1 MSDQRRRRRREE
13 EERQKR
19 QLELERRRRIA
30 RQRKRRR
37 QVMKR
42 RLILAS
48 IGMVLLLAAIIAGVV
63 TIRGKIAEKKAQE
76 AKAKKQ
82 QEEEA
87 ARLEEENN
95 TLHMVAVGDNM
106 IHDAIIQ
113 AGKKNDWNFDFL
125 YENVKEDIENA
136 DVAIVNQ
143 ETPFVK
149 SHSAAAGYPDFATPT
164 EVGDAL
170 AAAGFDVVTHATEHS
185 FDQGSD
191 GIINSTSFWKKNYP
205 EITRLGIH
213 SDEKEKNYEICNVK
227 NFKIAL
233 LNYSTLLSE
242 NHKVKKDETYMIN
255 LYSEER
261 AKADIKE
268 AKEEADLT
276 VVMLHGGKSDST
288 EPDEKLLDRVSF
300 LSEQGADIILCSHPH
315 ILKGYELLTREDKG
329 KTLVYYSLG
338 NFVSGQTELKNLL
351 GGMADFTIKKDAES
365 GKISI
370 EDYSLVPLVM
380 HYNSDFSE
388 AGMYKLSDYTEEL
401 ASEHASHKQDSSD
414 EDGSSDG
421 QESDDGEEDT
431 DTGFS
436 LRALEKA
443 ADAIGE
449 LKDGQAQEDE
459 DSTDED
465 SQDDEDIRR

>member
-1 MSDQRRRRRREE
+1 MSDQHRRRRREE
-13 EERQKR
+13 EERQR
-19 QLELERRRRIA
+19 ELERRRRIA

-37 QVMKR
+37 QVMRR

-48 IGMVLLLAAIIAGVV
+48 VGLVLLLAAIIAGVV

-76 AKAKKQ
+76 AKEKKQ

-125 YENVKEDIENA
+125 YENIKKDIENA
-136 DVAIVNQ
+136 DVAFVNQ

-149 SHSAAAGYPDFATPT
+149 SHSAVAGYPDFATPT

-170 AAAGFDVVTHATEHS
+170 AAAGFDVVTHATEHI

-191 GIINSTSFWKKNYP
+191 GIINSVSFWKKNYP

-213 SDEKEKNYEICNVK
+213 SDEEEKNYEIRNVK

-242 NHKVKKDETYMIN
+242 NHKIEKDETYMIN
-255 LYSEER
+255 LYSEKNV
-261 AKADIKE
+261 KADLE
-268 AKEEADLT
+268 AAKEEADLT
-276 VVMLHGGKSDST
+276 IVTLHGGKSDSA

-338 NFVSGQTELKNLL
+338 NFASGQTALENLL
-351 GGMADFTIKKDAES
+351 GGMADITIKKNADS

-388 AGMYKLSDYTEEL
+388 AGIYKLSDYSEEL
-401 ASEHASHKQDSSD
+401 ASEHASRKQNTSGEE
-414 EDGSSDG
+414 EDGDDQG
-421 QESDDGEEDT
+421 SDDGEEDT

-449 LKDGQAQEDE
+449 LKDGKTQEDDTEDKESADE
-459 DSTDED
+459 DSENN
-465 SQDDEDIRR
+465 

>member
-1 MSDQRRRRRREE
+1 MSDQHRRRRREE
-13 EERQKR
+13 EERQR
-19 QLELERRRRIA
+19 ELERRRRIA

-37 QVMKR
+37 QVMRR
-42 RLILAS
+42 RLILVS
-48 IGMVLLLAAIIAGVV
+48 VGLVLLLAAIIAGVV

-76 AKAKKQ
+76 AKEKKQ

-125 YENVKEDIENA
+125 YENIKKDIENA
-136 DVAIVNQ
+136 DVAFVNQ

-170 AAAGFDVVTHATEHS
+170 AAAGFDVVTHATEHI

-191 GIINSTSFWKKNYP
+191 GIINSVSFWKKNYP

-213 SDEKEKNYEICNVK
+213 SDEEEKNYEIRNVK

-242 NHKVKKDETYMIN
+242 NHKIEKDETYMIN
-255 LYSEER
+255 LYSEKNV
-261 AKADIKE
+261 KADLE
-268 AKEEADLT
+268 AAKEEADLT
-276 VVMLHGGKSDST
+276 IVTLHGGKSDSA

-338 NFVSGQTELKNLL
+338 NFASGQTALENLL
-351 GGMADFTIKKDAES
+351 GGMADITIKKNADS

-388 AGMYKLSDYTEEL
+388 AGIYKLSDYSEEL
-401 ASEHASHKQDSSD
+401 ASEHASRKQNTSGEE
-414 EDGSSDG
+414 EDGDG
-421 QESDDGEEDT
+421 QGSDDGEEDT

-449 LKDGQAQEDE
+449 LKDGKTQEDDTE
-459 DSTDED
+459 DKDSTDED
-465 SQDDEDIRR
+465 SENN

>member
-1 MSDQRRRRRREE
+1 MSDQHRRRRREE
-13 EERQKR
+13 EERQR
-19 QLELERRRRIA
+19 ELERRRRIA

-37 QVMKR
+37 QVMRR

-48 IGMVLLLAAIIAGVV
+48 VGLVLLLAAIIAGVV

-76 AKAKKQ
+76 AKEKKQ

-125 YENVKEDIENA
+125 YENIKKDIENA
-136 DVAIVNQ
+136 DVAFVNQ

-170 AAAGFDVVTHATEHS
+170 AAAGFDVVTHATEHI

-191 GIINSTSFWKKNYP
+191 GIINSVSFWKKNYP

-213 SDEKEKNYEICNVK
+213 SDEEEKNYEIRNVK

-242 NHKVKKDETYMIN
+242 NHKIEKDETYMIN
-255 LYSEER
+255 LYSEKNV
-261 AKADIKE
+261 KADLE
-268 AKEEADLT
+268 AAKEEADLT
-276 VVMLHGGKSDST
+276 IVTLHGGKSDSA

-338 NFVSGQTELKNLL
+338 NFASGQTALENLL
-351 GGMADFTIKKDAES
+351 GGMADITIKKNADS

-388 AGMYKLSDYTEEL
+388 AGIYKLSDYSEEL
-401 ASEHASHKQDSSD
+401 ASEHASRKQNTSGEE
-414 EDGSSDG
+414 EDGDNQG
-421 QESDDGEEDT
+421 LDDGEEDT

-449 LKDGQAQEDE
+449 LKDGKTQEDDTE
-459 DSTDED
+459 DKDSTDED
-465 SQDDEDIRR
+465 SENN

>member
-1 MSDQRRRRRREE
+1 MSDQHRRRRREE
-13 EERQKR
+13 EERQR
-19 QLELERRRRIA
+19 ELERRRRIA

-37 QVMKR
+37 QVMRR

-48 IGMVLLLAAIIAGVV
+48 VGLVLLLAAIIAGVV

-76 AKAKKQ
+76 AKEKKQ

-125 YENVKEDIENA
+125 YENIKKDIENA
-136 DVAIVNQ
+136 DVAFVNQ

-149 SHSAAAGYPDFATPT
+149 SHSAVAGYPDFATPT

-170 AAAGFDVVTHATEHS
+170 AAAGFDVVTHATEHI

-191 GIINSTSFWKKNYP
+191 GIINSVTFWKKNYP

-213 SDEKEKNYEICNVK
+213 SDEEEKNYEIRNVK

-242 NHKVKKDETYMIN
+242 NHKIEKDETYMIN
-255 LYSEER
+255 LYSEKNV
-261 AKADIKE
+261 KADLE
-268 AKEEADLT
+268 AAKEEADLT
-276 VVMLHGGKSDST
+276 IVTLHGGKSDSA

-338 NFVSGQTELKNLL
+338 NFASGQTALENLL
-351 GGMADFTIKKDAES
+351 GGMADITIKKNADS

-388 AGMYKLSDYTEEL
+388 AGIYKLSDYSEEL
-401 ASEHASHKQDSSD
+401 ASEHASRKQNTSEEE
-414 EDGSSDG
+414 EDGDD

-449 LKDGQAQEDE
+449 LKDGKTQEDDTEDKDSADE
-459 DSTDED
+459 DSENN
-465 SQDDEDIRR
+465 

>member
-1 MSDQRRRRRREE
+1 MSDQHRRRRREE
-13 EERQKR
+13 EERQR
-19 QLELERRRRIA
+19 ELERRRRIA

-37 QVMKR
+37 QVMRR

-48 IGMVLLLAAIIAGVV
+48 VGLVLLLAAIIAGVV

-76 AKAKKQ
+76 AKEKKQ

-125 YENVKEDIENA
+125 YENIKKDIENA
-136 DVAIVNQ
+136 DVAFVNQ

-149 SHSAAAGYPDFATPT
+149 SHSAVAGYPDFATPT

-170 AAAGFDVVTHATEHS
+170 AAAGFDVVTHATEHI

-191 GIINSTSFWKKNYP
+191 GIINSVSFWKKNYP

-213 SDEKEKNYEICNVK
+213 SDEEEKNYEIRNVK

-242 NHKVKKDETYMIN
+242 NHKIEKDETYMIN
-255 LYSEER
+255 LYSEKNV
-261 AKADIKE
+261 KADLE
-268 AKEEADLT
+268 AAKEEADLT
-276 VVMLHGGKSDST
+276 IVTLHGGKSDSA

-338 NFVSGQTELKNLL
+338 NFASGQTALENLL
-351 GGMADFTIKKDAES
+351 GGMADITIKKNADS

-388 AGMYKLSDYTEEL
+388 AGIYKLSDYSEEL
-401 ASEHASHKQDSSD
+401 ASEHASRKQNTSGEE
-414 EDGSSDG
+414 EDGDDQG
-421 QESDDGEEDT
+421 SDDGEEDT

-449 LKDGQAQEDE
+449 LKDGKTQEDDTEDKDSADE
-459 DSTDED
+459 DSKNN
-465 SQDDEDIRR
+465 

>member
-1 MSDQRRRRRREE
+1 MSDQHRRRRREE
-13 EERQKR
+13 EERQR
-19 QLELERRRRIA
+19 ELERRRRIA

-37 QVMKR
+37 QVMRR

-48 IGMVLLLAAIIAGVV
+48 VGLVLLLAAIIAGVV

-76 AKAKKQ
+76 AKEKKQ

-125 YENVKEDIENA
+125 YENIKKDIENA
-136 DVAIVNQ
+136 DVAFVNQ

-170 AAAGFDVVTHATEHS
+170 AAAGFDVVTHATEHI

-191 GIINSTSFWKKNYP
+191 GIINSVSFWKKNYP

-213 SDEKEKNYEICNVK
+213 SDEEEKNYEIRNVK

-242 NHKVKKDETYMIN
+242 NHKIEKDETYMIN
-255 LYSEER
+255 LYSEKNV
-261 AKADIKE
+261 KADLE
-268 AKEEADLT
+268 AAKKEADLT
-276 VVMLHGGKSDST
+276 IVTLHGGKSDSA

-338 NFVSGQTELKNLL
+338 NFASGQTALENLL
-351 GGMADFTIKKDAES
+351 GGMADITIKKNADS

-388 AGMYKLSDYTEEL
+388 AGIYKLSDYSEEL
-401 ASEHASHKQDSSD
+401 ASEHASRKQNTSGEE
-414 EDGSSDG
+414 EDGDDQG
-421 QESDDGEEDT
+421 LDDGEEDT

-449 LKDGQAQEDE
+449 LKDGKTQEDDTE
-459 DSTDED
+459 DKDSTDED
-465 SQDDEDIRR
+465 SENN

>member
-1 MSDQRRRRRREE
+1 MSDQHRRRRREE
-13 EERQKR
+13 EERQR
-19 QLELERRRRIA
+19 ELERRRRIA

-37 QVMKR
+37 QVMRR

-48 IGMVLLLAAIIAGVV
+48 VGLVLLLAAIIAGVV

-76 AKAKKQ
+76 AKEKKQ

-87 ARLEEENN
+87 TRLEEENN

-125 YENVKEDIENA
+125 YENIKKDIENA
-136 DVAIVNQ
+136 DVAFVNQ

-149 SHSAAAGYPDFATPT
+149 SHSAVAGYPDFATPT

-170 AAAGFDVVTHATEHS
+170 AAAGFDVVTHATEHI

-191 GIINSTSFWKKNYP
+191 GIINSVSFWKKNYP

-213 SDEKEKNYEICNVK
+213 SDEEEKNYEIRNVK

-242 NHKVKKDETYMIN
+242 NHKIEKDETYMIN
-255 LYSEER
+255 LYSEKNV
-261 AKADIKE
+261 KADLE
-268 AKEEADLT
+268 AAKEEADLT
-276 VVMLHGGKSDST
+276 IVTLHGGKSDSA

-338 NFVSGQTELKNLL
+338 NFASGQTALENLL
-351 GGMADFTIKKDAES
+351 GGMADITIKKNADS

-388 AGMYKLSDYTEEL
+388 AGIYKLSDYSEEL
-401 ASEHASHKQDSSD
+401 ASEHASRKQNTSEEE
-414 EDGSSDG
+414 EDGDD

-449 LKDGQAQEDE
+449 LKDGKTQEDDTEDKESADE
-459 DSTDED
+459 DSENN
-465 SQDDEDIRR
+465 

>member
-1 MSDQRRRRRREE
+1 MSDQHRRRRREE
-13 EERQKR
+13 EERQR
-19 QLELERRRRIA
+19 ELERRRRIA

-37 QVMKR
+37 QVMRR

-48 IGMVLLLAAIIAGVV
+48 VGLVLLLAAIIVGVV

-76 AKAKKQ
+76 AKEKKQ

-125 YENVKEDIENA
+125 YENIKKDIENA
-136 DVAIVNQ
+136 DVAFVNQ

-170 AAAGFDVVTHATEHS
+170 AAAGFDVVTHATEHI

-191 GIINSTSFWKKNYP
+191 GIINSVSFWKKNYP

-213 SDEKEKNYEICNVK
+213 SDEEEKNYEIRNVK

-242 NHKVKKDETYMIN
+242 NHKIEKDETYMIN
-255 LYSEER
+255 LYSEKNV
-261 AKADIKE
+261 KADLE
-268 AKEEADLT
+268 AAKKEADLT
-276 VVMLHGGKSDST
+276 IVTLHGGKSDSA

-338 NFVSGQTELKNLL
+338 NFASGQTALENLL
-351 GGMADFTIKKDAES
+351 GGMADITIKKNADS

-388 AGMYKLSDYTEEL
+388 AGIYKLSDYSEEL
-401 ASEHASHKQDSSD
+401 ASEHASRKQNTSGEE
-414 EDGSSDG
+414 EDGDDQG
-421 QESDDGEEDT
+421 SDDGEEDT

-449 LKDGQAQEDE
+449 LKDGKTQEDDTEDKDSADE
-459 DSTDED
+459 DSENN
-465 SQDDEDIRR
+465 

>member
-1 MSDQRRRRRREE
+1 MSDQHRRRRREE
-13 EERQKR
+13 EERQR
-19 QLELERRRRIA
+19 ELERRRRIA

-37 QVMKR
+37 QVMRR

-48 IGMVLLLAAIIAGVV
+48 VGLVLLLAAIIAGVV

-76 AKAKKQ
+76 AKEKKQ

-125 YENVKEDIENA
+125 YENIKKDIENA
-136 DVAIVNQ
+136 DVAFVNQ

-170 AAAGFDVVTHATEHS
+170 AAAGFDVVTHATEHI

-191 GIINSTSFWKKNYP
+191 GIINSVSFWKKNYP

-213 SDEKEKNYEICNVK
+213 SDEEEKNYEIRNVK

-242 NHKVKKDETYMIN
+242 NHKIEKDETYMIN
-255 LYSEER
+255 LYSEKNV
-261 AKADIKE
+261 KADLE
-268 AKEEADLT
+268 AAKKEADLT
-276 VVMLHGGKSDST
+276 IVTLHGGKSDSA

-338 NFVSGQTELKNLL
+338 NFASGQTALENLL
-351 GGMADFTIKKDAES
+351 GGMADITIKKNADS

-388 AGMYKLSDYTEEL
+388 AGIYKLSDYSEEL
-401 ASEHASHKQDSSD
+401 ASEHASRKQNTSGEE
-414 EDGSSDG
+414 EDGDDQG
-421 QESDDGEEDT
+421 SDDGEEDT

-449 LKDGQAQEDE
+449 LKDGKIQEDDTEDKDSADE
-459 DSTDED
+459 DSENN
-465 SQDDEDIRR
+465 

>member
-1 MSDQRRRRRREE
+1 MSDQHRRRRREE
-13 EERQKR
+13 EERQR
-19 QLELERRRRIA
+19 ELERRRRIA

-37 QVMKR
+37 QVMRR

-48 IGMVLLLAAIIAGVV
+48 VGLVLLLAAIIAGVV

-76 AKAKKQ
+76 AKEKKQ

-125 YENVKEDIENA
+125 YENIKKDIENA
-136 DVAIVNQ
+136 DVAFVNQ

-170 AAAGFDVVTHATEHS
+170 AAAGFDVVTHATEHI

-191 GIINSTSFWKKNYP
+191 GIINSVSFWKKNYP

-213 SDEKEKNYEICNVK
+213 SDEEEKNYEIRNVK

-242 NHKVKKDETYMIN
+242 NHKIEKDETYMIN
-255 LYSEER
+255 LYSEKNV
-261 AKADIKE
+261 KADLE
-268 AKEEADLT
+268 AAKEEADLT
-276 VVMLHGGKSDST
+276 IVTLHGGKSDSA

-338 NFVSGQTELKNLL
+338 NFASGQTALENLL
-351 GGMADFTIKKDAES
+351 GGMADITIKKNADS

-388 AGMYKLSDYTEEL
+388 AGIYKLSDYSEEL
-401 ASEHASHKQDSSD
+401 ASEHASRKQNTSGEE
-414 EDGSSDG
+414 EDGDDQG
-421 QESDDGEEDT
+421 SDDGEEDT

-449 LKDGQAQEDE
+449 LKDGKTQEDDTEDKDSADE
-459 DSTDED
+459 DSENN
-465 SQDDEDIRR
+465 

>member
-1 MSDQRRRRRREE
+1 MSDQHRRRRREE
-13 EERQKR
+13 EERQR
-19 QLELERRRRIA
+19 ELERRRRIA

-37 QVMKR
+37 QVMRR

-48 IGMVLLLAAIIAGVV
+48 VGLVLLLAAIIAGVV

-76 AKAKKQ
+76 AKEKKQ

-125 YENVKEDIENA
+125 YENIKKDIENA
-136 DVAIVNQ
+136 DVAFVNQ

-170 AAAGFDVVTHATEHS
+170 AAAGFDVVTHATEHI

-191 GIINSTSFWKKNYP
+191 GIINSVSFWKKNYP

-213 SDEKEKNYEICNVK
+213 SDEEEKNYEIRNVK

-242 NHKVKKDETYMIN
+242 NHKIEKDETYMIN
-255 LYSEER
+255 LYSEKNV
-261 AKADIKE
+261 KADLE
-268 AKEEADLT
+268 AAKKEADLT
-276 VVMLHGGKSDST
+276 IVTLHGGKSDSA

-338 NFVSGQTELKNLL
+338 NFASGQTALENLL
-351 GGMADFTIKKDAES
+351 GGMADITIKKNADS

-388 AGMYKLSDYTEEL
+388 AGIYKLSDYSEEL
-401 ASEHASHKQDSSD
+401 ASEHASRKQNTSGEE
-414 EDGSSDG
+414 EDGDDQG
-421 QESDDGEEDT
+421 SDDGEEDT

-449 LKDGQAQEDE
+449 LKDGKTQEDDTEDKDSADE
-459 DSTDED
+459 DSENN
-465 SQDDEDIRR
+465 

>member
-1 MSDQRRRRRREE
+1 MSDQHRRRRREE
-13 EERQKR
+13 EERQR
-19 QLELERRRRIA
+19 ELERRRRIA

-37 QVMKR
+37 QVMRR

-48 IGMVLLLAAIIAGVV
+48 VGLVLLLAAIIAGVV

-76 AKAKKQ
+76 AKEKKQ

-125 YENVKEDIENA
+125 YENIKKDIENA
-136 DVAIVNQ
+136 DVAFVNQ

-170 AAAGFDVVTHATEHS
+170 AAAGFDVVTHATEHI

-191 GIINSTSFWKKNYP
+191 GIINSVSFWKKNYP

-213 SDEKEKNYEICNVK
+213 SDEEEKNYEIRNVK

-242 NHKVKKDETYMIN
+242 NHKIEKDETYMIN
-255 LYSEER
+255 LYSEKNV
-261 AKADIKE
+261 KADLE
-268 AKEEADLT
+268 AAKKEADLT
-276 VVMLHGGKSDST
+276 IVTLHGGKSDSA

-338 NFVSGQTELKNLL
+338 NFASGQTALENLL
-351 GGMADFTIKKDAES
+351 GGMADITIKKNADS

-388 AGMYKLSDYTEEL
+388 AGIYKLSDYSEEL
-401 ASEHASHKQDSSD
+401 ASEHASRKQNTSGEE
-414 EDGSSDG
+414 EDGDDQG
-421 QESDDGEEDT
+421 SDDGEEDT

-449 LKDGQAQEDE
+449 LKDGKTQEDDTE
-459 DSTDED
+459 DKDSTDED
-465 SQDDEDIRR
+465 SENN

>member
-1 MSDQRRRRRREE
+1 MSDQHRRRRREE
-13 EERQKR
+13 EERQR
-19 QLELERRRRIA
+19 ELERRRRIA
-30 RQRKRRR
+30 RQRKRQR
-37 QVMKR
+37 QVMRR

-48 IGMVLLLAAIIAGVV
+48 VGLVLLLAAIIAGVV

-76 AKAKKQ
+76 AKEKKQ

-125 YENVKEDIENA
+125 YENIKKDIENA
-136 DVAIVNQ
+136 DVAFVNQ

-149 SHSAAAGYPDFATPT
+149 SHSAVAGYPDFATPT

-170 AAAGFDVVTHATEHS
+170 AAAGFDVVTHATEHI

-191 GIINSTSFWKKNYP
+191 GIINSVSFWKKNYP

-213 SDEKEKNYEICNVK
+213 SDEEEKNYEIRNVK

-242 NHKVKKDETYMIN
+242 NHKIEKDETYMIN
-255 LYSEER
+255 LYSEKNV
-261 AKADIKE
+261 KADLE
-268 AKEEADLT
+268 AAKEEADLT
-276 VVMLHGGKSDST
+276 IVTLHGGKSDSA

-338 NFVSGQTELKNLL
+338 NFASGQTALENLL
-351 GGMADFTIKKDAES
+351 GGMADITIKKNADS

-388 AGMYKLSDYTEEL
+388 AGIYKLSDYSEEL
-401 ASEHASHKQDSSD
+401 ASEHASRKQNTSGEE
-414 EDGSSDG
+414 EDGDDQG
-421 QESDDGEEDT
+421 SDDGEEDT

-449 LKDGQAQEDE
+449 LKDGKTQEDDTEDKDSADE
-459 DSTDED
+459 DSENN
-465 SQDDEDIRR
+465 

>member
-1 MSDQRRRRRREE
+1 MSDQHRRRRREE
-13 EERQKR
+13 EERQR
-19 QLELERRRRIA
+19 ELERRRRIA

-37 QVMKR
+37 QVMRR

-48 IGMVLLLAAIIAGVV
+48 VGLVLLLAAIIAGVV

-76 AKAKKQ
+76 AKEKKQ

-125 YENVKEDIENA
+125 YENIKKDIENA
-136 DVAIVNQ
+136 DVAFVNQ

-149 SHSAAAGYPDFATPT
+149 SHSAVAGYPDFATPT

-170 AAAGFDVVTHATEHS
+170 AAAGFDVVTHATEHI

-191 GIINSTSFWKKNYP
+191 GIINSVSFWKKNYP

-213 SDEKEKNYEICNVK
+213 SDEEEKNYEIRNVK

-242 NHKVKKDETYMIN
+242 NHKIEKDETYMIN
-255 LYSEER
+255 LYSEKNV
-261 AKADIKE
+261 KADLE
-268 AKEEADLT
+268 AAKEEADLT
-276 VVMLHGGKSDST
+276 IVTLHGGKSDSA

-338 NFVSGQTELKNLL
+338 NFTSGQTALENLL
-351 GGMADFTIKKDAES
+351 GGMADITIKKNADS

-388 AGMYKLSDYTEEL
+388 AGIYKLSDYSEEL
-401 ASEHASHKQDSSD
+401 ASEHASRKQNTSEEE
-414 EDGSSDG
+414 EDGDD

-449 LKDGQAQEDE
+449 LKDGKTQEDDTEDKDSADE
-459 DSTDED
+459 DSENN
-465 SQDDEDIRR
+465 

>member
-1 MSDQRRRRRREE
+1 MSDQHRRRRREE
-13 EERQKR
+13 EERQR
-19 QLELERRRRIA
+19 ELERRRRIA

-37 QVMKR
+37 QVMRR

-48 IGMVLLLAAIIAGVV
+48 VGLVLLLAAIIAGIV

-76 AKAKKQ
+76 AKEKKQ

-125 YENVKEDIENA
+125 YENIKKDIENA
-136 DVAIVNQ
+136 DVAFVNQ

-170 AAAGFDVVTHATEHS
+170 AAAGFDVVTHATEHI

-191 GIINSTSFWKKNYP
+191 GIINSVSFWKKNYP

-213 SDEKEKNYEICNVK
+213 SDEEEKNYEIRNVK

-242 NHKVKKDETYMIN
+242 NHKIEKDETYMIN
-255 LYSEER
+255 LYSEKNV
-261 AKADIKE
+261 KADLE
-268 AKEEADLT
+268 AAKEEADLT
-276 VVMLHGGKSDST
+276 IVTLHGGKSDSV

-338 NFVSGQTELKNLL
+338 NFASGQTALENLL
-351 GGMADFTIKKDAES
+351 GGMADITIKKNADS

-388 AGMYKLSDYTEEL
+388 AGIYKLSDYSEEL
-401 ASEHASHKQDSSD
+401 ASEHASRKQNTSGEE
-414 EDGSSDG
+414 EDGDDQG
-421 QESDDGEEDT
+421 SDDGEEDT

-449 LKDGQAQEDE
+449 LKDGKTQEDDTEDKDSADE
-459 DSTDED
+459 DSENN
-465 SQDDEDIRR
+465 

>member
-1 MSDQRRRRRREE
+1 MSDQHRRRRREE
-13 EERQKR
+13 EERQR
-19 QLELERRRRIA
+19 ELERRRRIA

-37 QVMKR
+37 QVMRR

-48 IGMVLLLAAIIAGVV
+48 VGLVLLLAAIIAGVV

-76 AKAKKQ
+76 AKEKKQ

-125 YENVKEDIENA
+125 YENIKKDIENA
-136 DVAIVNQ
+136 DVAFVNQ

-149 SHSAAAGYPDFATPT
+149 SHSAVAGYPDFATPT

-170 AAAGFDVVTHATEHS
+170 AAAGFDVVTHATEHI

-191 GIINSTSFWKKNYP
+191 GIINSVSFWKKNYL

-213 SDEKEKNYEICNVK
+213 SDEEEKNYEIRNVK

-242 NHKVKKDETYMIN
+242 NHKIEKDETYMIN
-255 LYSEER
+255 LYSEKNV
-261 AKADIKE
+261 KADLE
-268 AKEEADLT
+268 AAKEEADLT
-276 VVMLHGGKSDST
+276 IVTLHGGKSDSA

-338 NFVSGQTELKNLL
+338 NFASGQTALENLL
-351 GGMADFTIKKDAES
+351 GGMADITIKKNADS

-388 AGMYKLSDYTEEL
+388 AGIYKLSDYSEEL
-401 ASEHASHKQDSSD
+401 ASEHASRKQNTSGEE
-414 EDGSSDG
+414 EDGDD

-449 LKDGQAQEDE
+449 LKDGKTQEDDTEDKDSADE
-459 DSTDED
+459 DSENN
-465 SQDDEDIRR
+465 

>member
-1 MSDQRRRRRREE
+1 MSDQHRRRRREE
-13 EERQKR
+13 EERQR
-19 QLELERRRRIA
+19 ELERRRRIA

-37 QVMKR
+37 QVMRR

-48 IGMVLLLAAIIAGVV
+48 VGLVLLLAAIIAGVV

-76 AKAKKQ
+76 AKEKKQ

-125 YENVKEDIENA
+125 YENIKKDIENA
-136 DVAIVNQ
+136 DVAFVNQ

-170 AAAGFDVVTHATEHS
+170 AAAGFDVVTHATEHI

-191 GIINSTSFWKKNYP
+191 GIINSVSFWKKNYP

-213 SDEKEKNYEICNVK
+213 SDEEEKNYEIRNVK

-242 NHKVKKDETYMIN
+242 NHKIEKDETYMIN
-255 LYSEER
+255 LYSEKNV
-261 AKADIKE
+261 KADLE
-268 AKEEADLT
+268 AAKEEADLT
-276 VVMLHGGKSDST
+276 IVTLHGGKSDSV

-338 NFVSGQTELKNLL
+338 NFASGQTALENLL
-351 GGMADFTIKKDAES
+351 GGMADITIKKNADS

-388 AGMYKLSDYTEEL
+388 AGIYKLSDYSEEL
-401 ASEHASHKQDSSD
+401 ASEHASRKQNTSGEE
-414 EDGSSDG
+414 EDGDDQG
-421 QESDDGEEDT
+421 SDDGEEDT

-449 LKDGQAQEDE
+449 LKDGKTQEDDTEDKDSADE
-459 DSTDED
+459 DSENN
-465 SQDDEDIRR
+465 

>member
-1 MSDQRRRRRREE
+1 MSDQHRRRRREE
-13 EERQKR
+13 EERQR
-19 QLELERRRRIA
+19 ELERRRRIA

-37 QVMKR
+37 QVMRR

-48 IGMVLLLAAIIAGVV
+48 VGLVLLLAAIIAGVV

-76 AKAKKQ
+76 AKEKKQ

-125 YENVKEDIENA
+125 YENIKKDIENA
-136 DVAIVNQ
+136 DVAFVNQ

-170 AAAGFDVVTHATEHS
+170 AAAGFDVVTHATEHI

-191 GIINSTSFWKKNYP
+191 GIINSVSFWKKNYP

-213 SDEKEKNYEICNVK
+213 SDEEEKNYEIRNVK

-242 NHKVKKDETYMIN
+242 NHKIEKDETYMIN
-255 LYSEER
+255 LYSEKNV
-261 AKADIKE
+261 KADLE
-268 AKEEADLT
+268 AAKEETDLT
-276 VVMLHGGKSDST
+276 IVTLHGGKSDSA

-338 NFVSGQTELKNLL
+338 NFASGQTALENLL
-351 GGMADFTIKKDAES
+351 GGMADITIKKNADS

-388 AGMYKLSDYTEEL
+388 AGIYKLSDYSEEL
-401 ASEHASHKQDSSD
+401 ASEHASRKQNTSGEE
-414 EDGSSDG
+414 EDGDDQG
-421 QESDDGEEDT
+421 SDDGEEDT

-449 LKDGQAQEDE
+449 LKDGKTQEDDTE
-459 DSTDED
+459 DKDSTDED
-465 SQDDEDIRR
+465 SENN

>member
-1 MSDQRRRRRREE
+1 MGDQRRRRRREE
-13 EERQKR
+13 EER

-48 IGMVLLLAAIIAGVV
+48 IGMVFLLAAIIAGVV

-76 AKAKKQ
+76 AKEKKQ

-125 YENVKEDIENA
+125 YENIKEDIEKA

-149 SHSAAAGYPDFATPT
+149 SHSAAVGYPDFATPT

-213 SDEKEKNYEICNVK
+213 SDEKEKNYEIRNVK

-300 LSEQGADIILCSHPH
+300 LSEQGADILSLIH
-315 ILKGYELLTREDKG
+315 I
-329 KTLVYYSLG
+329 
-338 NFVSGQTELKNLL
+338 
-351 GGMADFTIKKDAES
+351 
-365 GKISI
+365 
-370 EDYSLVPLVM
+370 
-380 HYNSDFSE
+380 
-388 AGMYKLSDYTEEL
+388 
-401 ASEHASHKQDSSD
+401 
-414 EDGSSDG
+414 
-421 QESDDGEEDT
+421 
-431 DTGFS
+431 
-436 LRALEKA
+436 
-443 ADAIGE
+443 
-449 LKDGQAQEDE
+449 
-459 DSTDED
+459 
-465 SQDDEDIRR
+465 

>member
-1 MSDQRRRRRREE
+1 MSDQHRRRRREE
-13 EERQKR
+13 EERQR
-19 QLELERRRRIA
+19 ELERRRRIA

-37 QVMKR
+37 QVMRR

-48 IGMVLLLAAIIAGVV
+48 VGLVLLLAAIIAGVV

-76 AKAKKQ
+76 AKEKKQ

-125 YENVKEDIENA
+125 YENIKKDIENA
-136 DVAIVNQ
+136 DVAFVNQ

-149 SHSAAAGYPDFATPT
+149 SHSAVAGYPDFATPT

-170 AAAGFDVVTHATEHS
+170 AAAGFDVVTHATEHI

-191 GIINSTSFWKKNYP
+191 GIINSVSFWKKNYP

-213 SDEKEKNYEICNVK
+213 SDEEEKNYEIRNVK

-242 NHKVKKDETYMIN
+242 NHKIEKDETYMIN
-255 LYSEER
+255 LYSEKNV
-261 AKADIKE
+261 KADLE
-268 AKEEADLT
+268 AAKEEADLT
-276 VVMLHGGKSDST
+276 IVTLHGGKSDSA

-338 NFVSGQTELKNLL
+338 NFASGQTALENLL
-351 GGMADFTIKKDAES
+351 GGMADITIKKNADS

-388 AGMYKLSDYTEEL
+388 AGIYKLSDYSEEL
-401 ASEHASHKQDSSD
+401 ASEHASRKQNTSEEE
-414 EDGSSDG
+414 EDGDD

-449 LKDGQAQEDE
+449 LKDGKTQEDDTEDKESADE
-459 DSTDED
+459 DSENN
-465 SQDDEDIRR
+465 

>member
-1 MSDQRRRRRREE
+1 MSDQHRRRRREE
-13 EERQKR
+13 EERQR
-19 QLELERRRRIA
+19 ELERRRKIA

-37 QVMKR
+37 QVMRR

-48 IGMVLLLAAIIAGVV
+48 VGLVLLLAAIIAGVV

-76 AKAKKQ
+76 AKEKKQ

-125 YENVKEDIENA
+125 YENIKKDIENA
-136 DVAIVNQ
+136 DVAFVNQ

-170 AAAGFDVVTHATEHS
+170 AAAGFDVVTHATEHI

-191 GIINSTSFWKKNYP
+191 GIINSVSFWKKNYP

-213 SDEKEKNYEICNVK
+213 SDEEEKNYEIRNVK

-242 NHKVKKDETYMIN
+242 NHKIEKDETYMIN
-255 LYSEER
+255 LYSEKNV
-261 AKADIKE
+261 KADLE
-268 AKEEADLT
+268 AAKEEADLT
-276 VVMLHGGKSDST
+276 IVTLHGGKSDSA

-338 NFVSGQTELKNLL
+338 NFASGQTALENLL
-351 GGMADFTIKKDAES
+351 GGMADITIKKNADS

-388 AGMYKLSDYTEEL
+388 AGIYKLSDYSEEL
-401 ASEHASHKQDSSD
+401 ASEHASRKQNTSGEE
-414 EDGSSDG
+414 EDGDDQG
-421 QESDDGEEDT
+421 SDDGEEDT

-449 LKDGQAQEDE
+449 LKDGKTQEDDTEDKDSADE
-459 DSTDED
+459 DSENN
-465 SQDDEDIRR
+465 

>member
-1 MSDQRRRRRREE
+1 MSDQHRRRRREE
-13 EERQKR
+13 EERQR
-19 QLELERRRRIA
+19 ELERRRRIA

-37 QVMKR
+37 QVMRR

-48 IGMVLLLAAIIAGVV
+48 VGLVLLLAAIIAGVV

-76 AKAKKQ
+76 AKEKKQ

-125 YENVKEDIENA
+125 YENIKKDIENA
-136 DVAIVNQ
+136 DVAFVNQ

-149 SHSAAAGYPDFATPT
+149 SHSAVAGYPDFATPT

-170 AAAGFDVVTHATEHS
+170 AAAGFDVVTHATEHI

-191 GIINSTSFWKKNYP
+191 GIINSVSFWKKNYP
-205 EITRLGIH
+205 EITRLGVH
-213 SDEKEKNYEICNVK
+213 SDEEEKNYEIRNVK

-242 NHKVKKDETYMIN
+242 NHKIEKDETYMIN
-255 LYSEER
+255 LYSEKNV
-261 AKADIKE
+261 KADLE
-268 AKEEADLT
+268 AAKEEADLT
-276 VVMLHGGKSDST
+276 IVTLHGGKSDSA

-338 NFVSGQTELKNLL
+338 NFASGQTALENLL
-351 GGMADFTIKKDAES
+351 GGMADITIKKNADS

-388 AGMYKLSDYTEEL
+388 AGIYKLSDYSEEL
-401 ASEHASHKQDSSD
+401 ASEHASRKQNTSGEE
-414 EDGSSDG
+414 EDGDD

-449 LKDGQAQEDE
+449 LKDGKTQEDDTEDKDSADE
-459 DSTDED
+459 DSENN
-465 SQDDEDIRR
+465 

>member
-1 MSDQRRRRRREE
+1 MSDQHRRRRREE
-13 EERQKR
+13 EERQR
-19 QLELERRRRIA
+19 ELERRRRIA

-37 QVMKR
+37 QVMRR

-48 IGMVLLLAAIIAGVV
+48 VGLVLLLAAIIAGVV

-76 AKAKKQ
+76 AKEKKQ

-125 YENVKEDIENA
+125 YENIKKDIENA
-136 DVAIVNQ
+136 DVAFVNQ

-170 AAAGFDVVTHATEHS
+170 AAAGFDVVTHATEHI

-191 GIINSTSFWKKNYP
+191 GIINSVSFWKKNYP

-213 SDEKEKNYEICNVK
+213 SDEEEKNYEIRNVK

-242 NHKVKKDETYMIN
+242 NHKIEKDETYMIN
-255 LYSEER
+255 LYSEKNV
-261 AKADIKE
+261 KADLE
-268 AKEEADLT
+268 AAKEEADLT
-276 VVMLHGGKSDST
+276 IVTLHGGKSDSA

-338 NFVSGQTELKNLL
+338 NFASGQTALENLL
-351 GGMADFTIKKDAES
+351 GGMADITIKKNADS

-388 AGMYKLSDYTEEL
+388 AGIYKLSDYSEEL
-401 ASEHASHKQDSSD
+401 ASEHASRKQNTSGEE
-414 EDGSSDG
+414 EDGDD

-449 LKDGQAQEDE
+449 LKDGKTQEDDTE
-459 DSTDED
+459 DKDSTDED
-465 SQDDEDIRR
+465 SENN

>member
-1 MSDQRRRRRREE
+1 MSDQHRRRRREE
-13 EERQKR
+13 EERQR
-19 QLELERRRRIA
+19 ELERRRRIA

-37 QVMKR
+37 QVMRR

-48 IGMVLLLAAIIAGVV
+48 VGLVLLLAAIIAGVV

-76 AKAKKQ
+76 AKEKKQ

-125 YENVKEDIENA
+125 YENIKKDIENA
-136 DVAIVNQ
+136 DVAFVNQ

-149 SHSAAAGYPDFATPT
+149 SHSAVAGYPDFATPT

-170 AAAGFDVVTHATEHS
+170 AAAGFDVVTHATEHI

-191 GIINSTSFWKKNYP
+191 GIINSVTFWKKNYP

-213 SDEKEKNYEICNVK
+213 SDEEEKNYEIRNVK

-242 NHKVKKDETYMIN
+242 NHKIEKDETYMIN
-255 LYSEER
+255 LYSEKNV
-261 AKADIKE
+261 KADLE
-268 AKEEADLT
+268 AAKEEADLT
-276 VVMLHGGKSDST
+276 IVTLHGGKSDSA

-338 NFVSGQTELKNLL
+338 NFASGQTALENLL
-351 GGMADFTIKKDAES
+351 GGMADITIKKNADS

-388 AGMYKLSDYTEEL
+388 AGIYKLSDYSEEL
-401 ASEHASHKQDSSD
+401 ASEHASRKQNTSGEE
-414 EDGSSDG
+414 EDGDD

-449 LKDGQAQEDE
+449 LKDGKTQEDDTEDKDSADE
-459 DSTDED
+459 DSENN
-465 SQDDEDIRR
+465 

>member
-1 MSDQRRRRRREE
+1 MSDQHRRRRREE
-13 EERQKR
+13 EERQR
-19 QLELERRRRIA
+19 ELERRRRIA

-37 QVMKR
+37 QVMRR

-48 IGMVLLLAAIIAGVV
+48 VGLVLLLAAIIAGVV

-76 AKAKKQ
+76 AKEKKQ

-125 YENVKEDIENA
+125 YENIKKDIENA
-136 DVAIVNQ
+136 DVAFVNQ

-170 AAAGFDVVTHATEHS
+170 AAAGFDVVTHATEHI

-191 GIINSTSFWKKNYP
+191 GIINSVSFWKKNYP

-213 SDEKEKNYEICNVK
+213 SDEEEKNYEIRNVK

-242 NHKVKKDETYMIN
+242 NHKIEKDETYMIN
-255 LYSEER
+255 LYSEKNV
-261 AKADIKE
+261 KADLE
-268 AKEEADLT
+268 AAKEEADLT
-276 VVMLHGGKSDST
+276 IVTLHGGKSDSA

-338 NFVSGQTELKNLL
+338 NFASGQTALENLL
-351 GGMADFTIKKDAES
+351 GGMADITIKKNADS

-388 AGMYKLSDYTEEL
+388 AGIYKLSDYSEEL
-401 ASEHASHKQDSSD
+401 ASEHASRKQNTSGEE
-414 EDGSSDG
+414 EDGDDQG
-421 QESDDGEEDT
+421 SDDGEEDT

-449 LKDGQAQEDE
+449 LKDGKIQEDDTEDKDSADE
-459 DSTDED
+459 DSENN
-465 SQDDEDIRR
+465 

>member
-1 MSDQRRRRRREE
+1 MSDQHRRRRREE
-13 EERQKR
+13 EERQR
-19 QLELERRRRIA
+19 ELERRRRIA

-37 QVMKR
+37 QVMRR

-48 IGMVLLLAAIIAGVV
+48 VGLVLLLAAIIVGVV

-76 AKAKKQ
+76 AKEKKQ

-125 YENVKEDIENA
+125 YENIKKDIENA
-136 DVAIVNQ
+136 DVAFVNQ

-170 AAAGFDVVTHATEHS
+170 AAAGFDVVTHATEHI

-191 GIINSTSFWKKNYP
+191 GIINSVSFWKKNYP

-213 SDEKEKNYEICNVK
+213 SDEEEKNYEIRNVK

-242 NHKVKKDETYMIN
+242 NHKIEKDETYMIN
-255 LYSEER
+255 LYSEKNV
-261 AKADIKE
+261 KADLE
-268 AKEEADLT
+268 AAKKEADLT
-276 VVMLHGGKSDST
+276 IVTLHGGKSDSA

-338 NFVSGQTELKNLL
+338 NFASGQTALENLL
-351 GGMADFTIKKDAES
+351 GGMADITIKKNADS

-388 AGMYKLSDYTEEL
+388 AGIYKLSDYSEEL
-401 ASEHASHKQDSSD
+401 ASEHASRKQNTSGEE
-414 EDGSSDG
+414 EDGDD

-449 LKDGQAQEDE
+449 LKDGKTQEDDTEDKDSADE
-459 DSTDED
+459 DSENN
-465 SQDDEDIRR
+465 

>member
-1 MSDQRRRRRREE
+1 MSDQHRRRRREE
-13 EERQKR
+13 EERQR
-19 QLELERRRRIA
+19 ELERRRRIA

-37 QVMKR
+37 QVMRR

-48 IGMVLLLAAIIAGVV
+48 VGLVLLLAAIIAGVV

-76 AKAKKQ
+76 AKEKKQ

-125 YENVKEDIENA
+125 YEDIKKDIENA
-136 DVAIVNQ
+136 DVAFVNQ

-149 SHSAAAGYPDFATPT
+149 SHSAVAGYPDFATPT

-170 AAAGFDVVTHATEHS
+170 AAAGFDVVTHATEHI

-191 GIINSTSFWKKNYP
+191 GIINSVSFWKKNYP

-213 SDEKEKNYEICNVK
+213 SDEEEKNYEIRNVK

-242 NHKVKKDETYMIN
+242 NHKIEKDETYMIN
-255 LYSEER
+255 LYSEKNV
-261 AKADIKE
+261 KADLE
-268 AKEEADLT
+268 AAKEEADLT
-276 VVMLHGGKSDST
+276 IVTLHGGKSDSA

-338 NFVSGQTELKNLL
+338 NFASGQTALENLL
-351 GGMADFTIKKDAES
+351 GGMADITIKKNADS

-370 EDYSLVPLVM
+370 EGYSLVPLVM

-388 AGMYKLSDYTEEL
+388 AGIYKLSDYSEEL
-401 ASEHASHKQDSSD
+401 ASEHASRKQNTSEEE
-414 EDGSSDG
+414 EDGDD

-449 LKDGQAQEDE
+449 LKDGKTQEDDTEDKDSADE
-459 DSTDED
+459 DSENN
-465 SQDDEDIRR
+465 

>member
-1 MSDQRRRRRREE
+1 MSDQHRRRRREE
-13 EERQKR
+13 EERQR
-19 QLELERRRRIA
+19 ELERRRRIA

-37 QVMKR
+37 QVMRR

-48 IGMVLLLAAIIAGVV
+48 VGLVLLLAAIIAGVV

-76 AKAKKQ
+76 AKEKKQ

-125 YENVKEDIENA
+125 YENIKKDIENA
-136 DVAIVNQ
+136 DVAFVNQ

-149 SHSAAAGYPDFATPT
+149 SHSAVAGYPDFATPT

-170 AAAGFDVVTHATEHS
+170 AAAGFDVVTHATEHI

-191 GIINSTSFWKKNYP
+191 GIINSVSFWKKNYP
-205 EITRLGIH
+205 EITRLGVH
-213 SDEKEKNYEICNVK
+213 SDEEEKNYEIRNVK

-242 NHKVKKDETYMIN
+242 NHKIEKDETYMIN
-255 LYSEER
+255 LYSEKNV
-261 AKADIKE
+261 KADLE
-268 AKEEADLT
+268 AAKEEADLT
-276 VVMLHGGKSDST
+276 IVTLHGGKSDSA

-338 NFVSGQTELKNLL
+338 NFASGQTALENLL
-351 GGMADFTIKKDAES
+351 GGMADITIKKNADSE
-365 GKISI
+365 KISI

-388 AGMYKLSDYTEEL
+388 AGIYKLSDYSEEL
-401 ASEHASHKQDSSD
+401 ASEHASRKQNTSGEE
-414 EDGSSDG
+414 EDGDD

-449 LKDGQAQEDE
+449 LKDGKTQEDDTEDKDSADE
-459 DSTDED
+459 DSENN
-465 SQDDEDIRR
+465 

>member
-1 MSDQRRRRRREE
+1 MSDQHRRRRREE
-13 EERQKR
+13 EERQR
-19 QLELERRRRIA
+19 ELERRRRIA

-37 QVMKR
+37 QVMRR

-48 IGMVLLLAAIIAGVV
+48 VGLVLLLAAIIAGVV

-76 AKAKKQ
+76 AKEKKQ

-125 YENVKEDIENA
+125 YENIKKDIENA
-136 DVAIVNQ
+136 DVAFVNQ

-149 SHSAAAGYPDFATPT
+149 SHSAVAGYPDFATPT

-170 AAAGFDVVTHATEHS
+170 AAAGFDVVTHATEHI

-191 GIINSTSFWKKNYP
+191 GIINSVSFWKKNYP

-213 SDEKEKNYEICNVK
+213 SDEEEKNYEIRNVK

-242 NHKVKKDETYMIN
+242 NHKIEKDETYMIN
-255 LYSEER
+255 LYSEKNV
-261 AKADIKE
+261 KADLE
-268 AKEEADLT
+268 AAKEEADLT
-276 VVMLHGGKSDST
+276 IVTLHGGKSDSA

-338 NFVSGQTELKNLL
+338 NFASGQTALENLL
-351 GGMADFTIKKDAES
+351 GGMADITIKKNADS

-388 AGMYKLSDYTEEL
+388 AGIYKLSDYSEEL
-401 ASEHASHKQDSSD
+401 ASEHASRKQNTSGEE
-414 EDGSSDG
+414 EDGDD

-449 LKDGQAQEDE
+449 LKDGKTQEDDTEDKDSADE
-459 DSTDED
+459 DSENN
-465 SQDDEDIRR
+465 

>member
-1 MSDQRRRRRREE
+1 MSDQHRRRRREE
-13 EERQKR
+13 EERQR
-19 QLELERRRRIA
+19 ELERRRRIA

-37 QVMKR
+37 QVMRR

-48 IGMVLLLAAIIAGVV
+48 VGLVLLLAAIIAGVV

-76 AKAKKQ
+76 AKEKKQ

-125 YENVKEDIENA
+125 YENIKKDIENA
-136 DVAIVNQ
+136 DVAFVNQ

-149 SHSAAAGYPDFATPT
+149 SHSAVAGYPDFATPT

-170 AAAGFDVVTHATEHS
+170 AAAGFDVVTHATEHI

-191 GIINSTSFWKKNYP
+191 GIINSVSFWKKNYP

-213 SDEKEKNYEICNVK
+213 SDEEEKNYEIRNVK

-242 NHKVKKDETYMIN
+242 NHKIEKDETYMIN
-255 LYSEER
+255 LYSEKNV
-261 AKADIKE
+261 KADLE
-268 AKEEADLT
+268 AAKEEADLT
-276 VVMLHGGKSDST
+276 IVTLHGGKSDSA

-338 NFVSGQTELKNLL
+338 NFASGQTALENLL
-351 GGMADFTIKKDAES
+351 GGMADITIKKNADS

-388 AGMYKLSDYTEEL
+388 AGIYKLSDYSEEL
-401 ASEHASHKQDSSD
+401 ASEHASRKQNTSGEE
-414 EDGSSDG
+414 EDGDD

-449 LKDGQAQEDE
+449 LKDGKTQEDDTEDKDSADE
-459 DSTDED
+459 DSKNN
-465 SQDDEDIRR
+465 

>member
-1 MSDQRRRRRREE
+1 MSDQHRRRRREE
-13 EERQKR
+13 EERQR
-19 QLELERRRRIA
+19 ELERRRRIA

-37 QVMKR
+37 QVMRR

-48 IGMVLLLAAIIAGVV
+48 VGLVLLLAAIIAGVV

-76 AKAKKQ
+76 AKEKKQ

-87 ARLEEENN
+87 TRLEEENN

-125 YENVKEDIENA
+125 YENIKKDIENA
-136 DVAIVNQ
+136 DVAFVNQ

-149 SHSAAAGYPDFATPT
+149 SHSAVAGYPDFATPT

-170 AAAGFDVVTHATEHS
+170 AAAGFDVVTHATEHI

-191 GIINSTSFWKKNYP
+191 GIINSVSFWKKNYP

-213 SDEKEKNYEICNVK
+213 SDEEEKNYEIRNVK

-242 NHKVKKDETYMIN
+242 NHKIEKDETYMIN
-255 LYSEER
+255 LYSEKNV
-261 AKADIKE
+261 KADLE
-268 AKEEADLT
+268 AAKEEADLT
-276 VVMLHGGKSDST
+276 IVTLHGGKSDSA

-338 NFVSGQTELKNLL
+338 NFASGQTALENLL
-351 GGMADFTIKKDAES
+351 GGMADITIKKNADS

-388 AGMYKLSDYTEEL
+388 AGIYKLSDYSEEL
-401 ASEHASHKQDSSD
+401 ASEHASRKQNTSGEE
-414 EDGSSDG
+414 EDGDD

-449 LKDGQAQEDE
+449 LKDGKTQEDDTEDKDSADE
-459 DSTDED
+459 DSENN
-465 SQDDEDIRR
+465 

>member
-1 MSDQRRRRRREE
+1 
-13 EERQKR
+13 
-19 QLELERRRRIA
+19 
-30 RQRKRRR
+30 
-37 QVMKR
+37 
-42 RLILAS
+42 
-48 IGMVLLLAAIIAGVV
+48 
-63 TIRGKIAEKKAQE
+63 
-76 AKAKKQ
+76 
-82 QEEEA
+82 
-87 ARLEEENN
+87 
-95 TLHMVAVGDNM
+95 MVAVGDNM

-125 YENVKEDIENA
+125 YENIKKDIENA
-136 DVAIVNQ
+136 DVAFVNQ

-149 SHSAAAGYPDFATPT
+149 SHSAVAGYPDFATPT

-170 AAAGFDVVTHATEHS
+170 AAAGFDVVTHATEHI

-191 GIINSTSFWKKNYP
+191 GIINSVSFWKKNYP

-213 SDEKEKNYEICNVK
+213 SDEEEKNYEIRNVK

-242 NHKVKKDETYMIN
+242 NHKIEKDETYMIN
-255 LYSEER
+255 LYSEKNV
-261 AKADIKE
+261 KADLE
-268 AKEEADLT
+268 AAKEEADLT
-276 VVMLHGGKSDST
+276 IVTLHGGKSDSA

-338 NFVSGQTELKNLL
+338 NFASGQTALENLL
-351 GGMADFTIKKDAES
+351 GGMADITIKKNADS

-388 AGMYKLSDYTEEL
+388 AGIYKLSDYSEEL
-401 ASEHASHKQDSSD
+401 ASEHASRKQNTSGEE
-414 EDGSSDG
+414 EDGDD

-449 LKDGQAQEDE
+449 LKDGKTQEDDTEDKDSADE
-459 DSTDED
+459 DSENN
-465 SQDDEDIRR
+465 

>member
-1 MSDQRRRRRREE
+1 MSDQHRRRRREE
-13 EERQKR
+13 EERQR
-19 QLELERRRRIA
+19 ELERRRRIA

-37 QVMKR
+37 QVMRR

-48 IGMVLLLAAIIAGVV
+48 VGLVLLLAAIIAGVV

-76 AKAKKQ
+76 AKEKKQ

-87 ARLEEENN
+87 TRLEEENN

-125 YENVKEDIENA
+125 YENIKKDIENA
-136 DVAIVNQ
+136 DVAFVNQ

-149 SHSAAAGYPDFATPT
+149 SHSAVAGYPDFATPT

-170 AAAGFDVVTHATEHS
+170 AAAGFDVVTHATEHI

-191 GIINSTSFWKKNYP
+191 GIINSVSFWKKNYP

-213 SDEKEKNYEICNVK
+213 SDEEEKNYEIRNVK

-242 NHKVKKDETYMIN
+242 NHKIEKDETYMIN
-255 LYSEER
+255 LYSEKNV
-261 AKADIKE
+261 KADLE
-268 AKEEADLT
+268 AAKEEADLT
-276 VVMLHGGKSDST
+276 IVTLHGGKSDSA

-338 NFVSGQTELKNLL
+338 NFASGQTALENLL
-351 GGMADFTIKKDAES
+351 GGMADITIKKNADS

-388 AGMYKLSDYTEEL
+388 AGIYKLSDYSEEL
-401 ASEHASHKQDSSD
+401 ASEHASRKQNTSEEE
-414 EDGSSDG
+414 EDGDD

-449 LKDGQAQEDE
+449 LKDGKTQEDDTEDKDSADE
-459 DSTDED
+459 DSENN
-465 SQDDEDIRR
+465 

>member
-1 MSDQRRRRRREE
+1 MSDQHRRRRREE
-13 EERQKR
+13 EERQR
-19 QLELERRRRIA
+19 ELERRRRIA

-37 QVMKR
+37 QVMRR

-48 IGMVLLLAAIIAGVV
+48 VGLVLLLAAIIAGVV

-76 AKAKKQ
+76 AKEKKP

-87 ARLEEENN
+87 TRLEEENN

-125 YENVKEDIENA
+125 YENIKKDIENA
-136 DVAIVNQ
+136 DVAFVNQ

-149 SHSAAAGYPDFATPT
+149 SHSAVAGYPDFATPT

-170 AAAGFDVVTHATEHS
+170 AAAGFDVVTHATEHI

-191 GIINSTSFWKKNYP
+191 GIINSVSFWKKNYP

-213 SDEKEKNYEICNVK
+213 SDEEEKNYEIRNVK

-242 NHKVKKDETYMIN
+242 NHKIEKDETYMIN
-255 LYSEER
+255 LYSEKNV
-261 AKADIKE
+261 KADLE
-268 AKEEADLT
+268 AAKEEADLT
-276 VVMLHGGKSDST
+276 IVTLHGGKSDSA

-338 NFVSGQTELKNLL
+338 NFASGQTALENLL
-351 GGMADFTIKKDAES
+351 GGMADITIKKNADS

-388 AGMYKLSDYTEEL
+388 AGIYKLSDYSEEL
-401 ASEHASHKQDSSD
+401 ASEHASRKQNTSEEE
-414 EDGSSDG
+414 EDGDD

-449 LKDGQAQEDE
+449 LKDGKTQEDDTEDKESADE
-459 DSTDED
+459 DSENN
-465 SQDDEDIRR
+465 

>member
-1 MSDQRRRRRREE
+1 MLS
-13 EERQKR
+13 
-19 QLELERRRRIA
+19 
-30 RQRKRRR
+30 
-37 QVMKR
+37 
-42 RLILAS
+42 
-48 IGMVLLLAAIIAGVV
+48 
-63 TIRGKIAEKKAQE
+63 
-76 AKAKKQ
+76 
-82 QEEEA
+82 
-87 ARLEEENN
+87 
-95 TLHMVAVGDNM
+95 
-106 IHDAIIQ
+106 
-113 AGKKNDWNFDFL
+113 
-125 YENVKEDIENA
+125 
-136 DVAIVNQ
+136 
-143 ETPFVK
+143 
-149 SHSAAAGYPDFATPT
+149 
-164 EVGDAL
+164 

-213 SDEKEKNYEICNVK
+213 SDEKEKIYEIRNVK

-380 HYNSDFSE
+380 HYNSDF
-388 AGMYKLSDYTEEL
+388 
-401 ASEHASHKQDSSD
+401 
-414 EDGSSDG
+414 
-421 QESDDGEEDT
+421 
-431 DTGFS
+431 
-436 LRALEKA
+436 
-443 ADAIGE
+443 
-449 LKDGQAQEDE
+449 
-459 DSTDED
+459 
-465 SQDDEDIRR
+465 

>member
-1 MSDQRRRRRREE
+1 MSDQHRRRRREE
-13 EERQKR
+13 EERQR
-19 QLELERRRRIA
+19 ELERRRRIA

-37 QVMKR
+37 QVMRR

-48 IGMVLLLAAIIAGVV
+48 VGLVLLLAAIIAGVV

-76 AKAKKQ
+76 AKEKKQ

-125 YENVKEDIENA
+125 YENIKKDIENA
-136 DVAIVNQ
+136 DVAFVNQ

-149 SHSAAAGYPDFATPT
+149 SHSAVAGYPDFATPT

-170 AAAGFDVVTHATEHS
+170 AAAGFDVVTHATEHI

-191 GIINSTSFWKKNYP
+191 GIINSVSFWKKNYP

-213 SDEKEKNYEICNVK
+213 SDEEEKNYEIRNVK

-242 NHKVKKDETYMIN
+242 NHKIEKDETYMIN
-255 LYSEER
+255 LYSEKNV
-261 AKADIKE
+261 KADLE
-268 AKEEADLT
+268 AAKEEADLT
-276 VVMLHGGKSDST
+276 IVTLHGGKSDSA

-338 NFVSGQTELKNLL
+338 NLASGQTALENLL
-351 GGMADFTIKKDAES
+351 GGMADITIKKNADS

-388 AGMYKLSDYTEEL
+388 AGIYKLSDYSEEL
-401 ASEHASHKQDSSD
+401 ASEHASRKQNTSEEE
-414 EDGSSDG
+414 EDGDD

-449 LKDGQAQEDE
+449 LKDGKTQEDDTEDKDSADE
-459 DSTDED
+459 DSENN
-465 SQDDEDIRR
+465 

>member
-1 MSDQRRRRRREE
+1 MSDQHRRRRREE
-13 EERQKR
+13 EERQR
-19 QLELERRRRIA
+19 ELERRRRIA

-37 QVMKR
+37 QVMRR

-48 IGMVLLLAAIIAGVV
+48 VGLVLLLAAIIAGVV

-76 AKAKKQ
+76 AKEKKQ

-125 YENVKEDIENA
+125 YENIKKDIENA
-136 DVAIVNQ
+136 DVAFVNQ

-170 AAAGFDVVTHATEHS
+170 AAAGFDVVTHATEHI

-191 GIINSTSFWKKNYP
+191 GIINSVSFWKKNYP

-213 SDEKEKNYEICNVK
+213 SDEEEKNYEIRNVK

-242 NHKVKKDETYMIN
+242 NHKIEKDETYMIN
-255 LYSEER
+255 LYSEKNV
-261 AKADIKE
+261 KADLE
-268 AKEEADLT
+268 AAKKEADLT
-276 VVMLHGGKSDST
+276 IVTLHGGKSDSA

-338 NFVSGQTELKNLL
+338 NFASGQTALENLL
-351 GGMADFTIKKDAES
+351 GGMADITIKKNADS

-388 AGMYKLSDYTEEL
+388 AGIYKLSDYSEEL
-401 ASEHASHKQDSSD
+401 ASEHASRKQNTSGEE
-414 EDGSSDG
+414 EDGDD

-449 LKDGQAQEDE
+449 LKDGKTQEDDTE
-459 DSTDED
+459 DKDSTDED
-465 SQDDEDIRR
+465 SENN

>member
-1 MSDQRRRRRREE
+1 
-13 EERQKR
+13 
-19 QLELERRRRIA
+19 
-30 RQRKRRR
+30 
-37 QVMKR
+37 
-42 RLILAS
+42 
-48 IGMVLLLAAIIAGVV
+48 
-63 TIRGKIAEKKAQE
+63 
-76 AKAKKQ
+76 
-82 QEEEA
+82 
-87 ARLEEENN
+87 
-95 TLHMVAVGDNM
+95 
-106 IHDAIIQ
+106 
-113 AGKKNDWNFDFL
+113 
-125 YENVKEDIENA
+125 
-136 DVAIVNQ
+136 
-143 ETPFVK
+143 
-149 SHSAAAGYPDFATPT
+149 
-164 EVGDAL
+164 
-170 AAAGFDVVTHATEHS
+170 
-185 FDQGSD
+185 
-191 GIINSTSFWKKNYP
+191 
-205 EITRLGIH
+205 
-213 SDEKEKNYEICNVK
+213 VK

-233 LNYSTLLSE
+233 LNYSTFLSE

-255 LYSEER
+255 LYSEES

-421 QESDDGEEDT
+421 QESDDGEEDADT
-431 DTGFS
+431 DTDFS

-459 DSTDED
+459 DS
-465 SQDDEDIRR
+465 QDDEDIRR